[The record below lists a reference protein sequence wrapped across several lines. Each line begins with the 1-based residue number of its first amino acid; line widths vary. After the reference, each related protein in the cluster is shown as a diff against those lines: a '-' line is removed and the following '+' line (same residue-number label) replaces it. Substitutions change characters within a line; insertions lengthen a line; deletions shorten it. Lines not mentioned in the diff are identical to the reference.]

1 METFLKKVIE
11 LWIAGGSL
19 MVPLAVLSLMIF
31 ATAVQLW
38 RYFGQR
44 DYRKVAET
52 TWQNWVRFPDQGLGE
67 VGEIIR
73 FSQDDVASISDIQSR
88 FSEVV
93 SAKFPA
99 VQRRLVFMNVLVAAA
114 PLLGLLGTVL
124 GMIHTFD
131 AIATGGRDL
140 TGAMASGISE
150 ALITTEVGLLIAIP
164 GFFVAHVIKRKQH
177 EYEAFLAKLE
187 SFTIQHIRMSRIL
200 PA

>member
-1 METFLKKVIE
+1 MTFINKVIE
-11 LWIAGGSL
+11 LWLAGGSL
-19 MVPLAVLSLMIF
+19 MVPLLILCLLIF
-31 ATAVQLW
+31 ASTAQLW

-44 DYRKVAET
+44 DYRHVADG
-52 TWQNWVRFPDQGLGE
+52 TWQAWVKEPASARGE

-73 FSQDDVASISDIQSR
+73 YTQDEVAAISDIQSR
-88 FSEVV
+88 FSEILA
-93 SAKFPA
+93 AKFPP
-99 VQRRLVFMNVLVAAA
+99 VQRRLVFMNVMVSAA

-131 AIATGGRDL
+131 AIAIGGNEL

-164 GFFVAHVIKRKQH
+164 GFFAAHVIKRKQH

-187 SFTIQHIRMSRIL
+187 SFTIQHVRMTRVL